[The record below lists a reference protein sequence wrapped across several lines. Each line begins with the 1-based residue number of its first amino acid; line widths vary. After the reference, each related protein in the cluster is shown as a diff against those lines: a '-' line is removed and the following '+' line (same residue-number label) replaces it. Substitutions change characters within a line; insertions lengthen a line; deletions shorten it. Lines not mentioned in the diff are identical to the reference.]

1 MNIVRKGLLLA
12 LCCLVALTTGCGQRK
27 MKVKYTAEQ
36 LAKIPDPQRN
46 DLPAPTGGLVL
57 SVNGETL
64 SAEEV
69 IAPALESISGVS
81 MPKDFQSFAKQIA
94 PHIQRIIKDKITT
107 ILLYQK
113 AKIKLDPRVF
123 EKKGP
128 LDKAV
133 DKEIKQFIADHN
145 SDYYL
150 AQQEL
155 KKDGYTWKTYREYKK
170 KIMVAQSYF
179 SDTLADLAKPSYTE
193 IKNAYEALKQDKFK
207 IEAKLK
213 FQVIDLKIDASAG
226 KDKETLI
233 KQAKEILSKAK
244 AGEDFTELVKKY
256 SAGVKASN
264 GGIWQT
270 SSADSLNPPYDA
282 VAKEAS
288 KTKVGEIGSIVET
301 ENNIFIVKTL
311 ENSPAG
317 YIAFDDVSAEIERRL
332 FAMKRQQEAEKLL
345 YEMFKEANIVGLD
358 GFINYCIRETY
369 LRSMQ

>member
-1 MNIVRKGLLLA
+1 MNVVCKGLLLI
-12 LCCLVALTTGCGQRK
+12 LCCLATLITGCAK
-27 MKVKYTAEQ
+27 KEVKVKYTAEQ

-69 IAPALESISGVS
+69 IAPALETISGAS
-81 MPKDFQSFAKQIA
+81 MPNDFQSFAKQIT

-113 AKIKLDPRVF
+113 AKIKLDPKVF

-133 DKEIKQFIADHN
+133 DREIKQFIADHN

-179 SDTLADLAKPSYTE
+179 SDALADLAKPSYAE
-193 IKNAYEALKQDKFK
+193 IREAYEALKDDKFK
-207 IEAKLK
+207 VEAKLA
-213 FQVIDLKIDASAG
+213 FQVIDLKVNTSLDNR
-226 KDKETLI
+226 
-233 KQAKEILSKAK
+233 KEIFEQARKIRMK
-244 AGEDFTELVKKY
+244 VQAGDDFAQLVKEY
-256 SAGVKASN
+256 STGVKAAT
-264 GGIWQT
+264 GGNWQT
-270 SSADSLNPPYDA
+270 SSPDSLNPPYDA
-282 VAKEAS
+282 VAKEAA
-288 KTKVGEIGSIVET
+288 KTKAGEIGNIVET
-301 ENNIFIVKTL
+301 KNNIFIVKTL
-311 ENSPAG
+311 ENSPAS
-317 YIAFDDVSAEIERRL
+317 YIAFDDVSAEIEKRL

-345 YEMFKEANIVGLD
+345 YEMFKEANISGLD

-369 LRSMQ
+369 LRSRQ